1 MGNEKKKGKKLCP
14 PSTVVSD
21 SVPTVVVV
29 EKVAKES
36 SKNEIDAIFGGKK
49 RKKEVGTAGSGE
61 DQKSGAA
68 AAAGAA
74 EIENSDVREVRSR
87 KKKKT
92 KTKKTAGKSLEPVE
106 KSSGLSRKKTDDGLP
121 VYSEA
126 ELGFNKKEAG
136 GTPLCPFDCECC
148 FWKLWELDD
157 FILFLVS
164 LLPQIGRK
172 FDPIFASVFSLSLPK
187 KNSCKRWV
195 ALVGVNH
202 KG

>member
-14 PSTVVSD
+14 PSTVVPD

-68 AAAGAA
+68 AAGAA
-74 EIENSDVREVRSR
+74 ENENSDVKEVLSR

-92 KTKKTAGKSLEPVE
+92 KTKKTAGKSLELVE

-148 FWKLWELDD
+148 F
-157 FILFLVS
+157 
-164 LLPQIGRK
+164 
-172 FDPIFASVFSLSLPK
+172 
-187 KNSCKRWV
+187 
-195 ALVGVNH
+195 
-202 KG
+202 

>member
-21 SVPTVVVV
+21 SVPTVVV

-36 SKNEIDAIFGGKK
+36 AKNEIDAIFGGKK

-61 DQKSGAA
+61 DKKSGAT
-68 AAAGAA
+68 AAGAA
-74 EIENSDVREVRSR
+74 ENENSDVKEVLSR

-92 KTKKTAGKSLEPVE
+92 KTKKTAGKSLELVE

-148 FWKLWELDD
+148 F
-157 FILFLVS
+157 
-164 LLPQIGRK
+164 
-172 FDPIFASVFSLSLPK
+172 
-187 KNSCKRWV
+187 
-195 ALVGVNH
+195 
-202 KG
+202 